1 MQGARNSSAA
11 AGLGIVSLTS
21 RKGDY
26 SPTSELADACV
37 TYLKESWVYVT
48 LL

>member
-11 AGLGIVSLTS
+11 AGLGIVSLIS
-21 RKGDY
+21 GKGDD
-26 SPTSELADACV
+26 SPTSELTDACI
-37 TYLKESWVYVT
+37 TYLKEGWVYVT